1 MSDGKI
7 EQRITLSRKEAARW
21 LADLAKAIDDGGTA
35 EVALVGP
42 TVPLSLPDEF
52 QCELELEPYGD
63 KIELEIEFTW
73 PNPNPRIESSA
84 SQVQS
89 SVAAADPSR

>member
-7 EQRITLSRKEAARW
+7 EQRVTLSRQEAARW
-21 LADLAKAIDDGGTA
+21 LTGLAKAIEDGGTA

-42 TVPLSLPDEF
+42 TVPLTLPDEF

-73 PNPNPRIESSA
+73 PNPHLEPSDGK
-84 SQVQS
+84 VKS

>member
-7 EQRITLSRKEAARW
+7 EQRITLSRQEAARW
-21 LADLAKAIDDGGTA
+21 LSALAKAIDDGGSID
-35 EVALVGP
+35 VALVGP
-42 TVPLSLPDEF
+42 AVTLTLPDEF

-63 KIELEIEFTW
+63 KIELEIEFMW
-73 PNPNPRIESSA
+73 PNPRLEPSTNGVR
-84 SQVQS
+84 S